1 MVAHLESCL
10 EDLPLWGITLQAG
23 DAVPW
28 AGYGWMWGQRE
39 QGVPVS
45 LRGHRLQM
53 SLPPWGWGRKHK
65 AVLCYGCCS
74 HDTNTVLSLLV
85 PSLRLAQSLF
95 ALFASSLAIS
105 LVFAIIPLC
114 HNVVVLAVVM
124 AVAGLAMGC
133 IDTISNMQLVKIYQ
147 KDSAIFL
154 QVSVEPASPLA
165 VLPPLRKKREER
177 SQALKRAVATSST
190 CVPHLLQALHFFVGF
205 GALLSPL
212 IADPFLS
219 DTNCILSNAT
229 ANASSNLPHIR
240 KSLVPHHPG
249 NLSHYDLPMK
259 GMVVTR
265 VSYAFWI
272 MALINVSAAG
282 AVGVPQT
289 AVVFGGARWVVPA
302 MEEACGWLCWSA
314 AKGRVC

>member
-1 MVAHLESCL
+1 M
-10 EDLPLWGITLQAG
+10 
-23 DAVPW
+23 
-28 AGYGWMWGQRE
+28 
-39 QGVPVS
+39 
-45 LRGHRLQM
+45 
-53 SLPPWGWGRKHK
+53 
-65 AVLCYGCCS
+65 
-74 HDTNTVLSLLV
+74 
-85 PSLRLAQSLF
+85 
-95 ALFASSLAIS
+95 
-105 LVFAIIPLC
+105 
-114 HNVVVLAVVM
+114 
-124 AVAGLAMGC
+124 
-133 IDTISNMQLVKIYQ
+133 
-147 KDSAIFL
+147 
-154 QVSVEPASPLA
+154 
-165 VLPPLRKKREER
+165 
-177 SQALKRAVATSST
+177 
-190 CVPHLLQALHFFVGF
+190 PHLLQALHFFVGF

-289 AVVFGGARWVVPA
+289 MLVVGGSPWVVPA
-302 MEEACGWLCWSA
+302 MEEASGWLWSA
-314 AKGRVC
+314 GALSALLGSCLYLQHPRIQDLKQLAMLRATKSSHCQPGVGAGGVRKAQQEGDSQPLYL

>member
-1 MVAHLESCL
+1 
-10 EDLPLWGITLQAG
+10 
-23 DAVPW
+23 
-28 AGYGWMWGQRE
+28 
-39 QGVPVS
+39 
-45 LRGHRLQM
+45 
-53 SLPPWGWGRKHK
+53 
-65 AVLCYGCCS
+65 
-74 HDTNTVLSLLV
+74 
-85 PSLRLAQSLF
+85 
-95 ALFASSLAIS
+95 
-105 LVFAIIPLC
+105 
-114 HNVVVLAVVM
+114 M

-154 QVSVEPASPLA
+154 QVSRGPSSPPAEEEEQSP
-165 VLPPLRKKREER
+165 PRFTPM
-177 SQALKRAVATSST
+177 S
-190 CVPHLLQALHFFVGF
+190 HLSQALHFFVGF

-219 DTNCILSNAT
+219 DTNCILSNST

-272 MALINVSAAG
+272 MALINVSARAG
-282 AVGVPQT
+282 AGDIPDSWLWRLLWCLGGVG
-289 AVVFGGARWVVPA
+289 AH
-302 MEEACGWLCWSA
+302 
-314 AKGRVC
+314 